1 MMRRTLAR
9 ARRLRELQQRIGTLA
24 TARHVW
30 RRLTERARLT
40 PVDVVGFY
48 RFVTQPP
55 FGAPLPADM
64 KRKTIAWFIPD
75 FDVGS
80 GGHLNIFRLA
90 WHLEDL
96 GYECRIVIVGPC
108 RYPSAQAAR
117 DVLRRH
123 FFPLAAEVW
132 LGADT
137 IPPSYFSVAT
147 SWITAYYVRAFQG
160 AAQRIYFVQDF
171 EPFFFPA
178 GSEYLFAENTY
189 RFGFYGITA
198 GEWLAGK
205 LAADYGMRTRA
216 IGFAVEL
223 DRYSPRLRR
232 DPEIRRVFFYAR
244 PPTLRRAFEFG
255 LLVLAEVARRLPDVK
270 FVLAGWDVGHY
281 VIPFAHLNAGN
292 VALAELPDLYS
303 QCDVALVLSCTNLSL
318 LPLELMACGCPVV
331 SNRGS
336 HVEWLLNPDIAVL
349 ADFTVEAL
357 SEAVIALL
365 ADDARRRLLVDRGIE
380 YARRADW
387 RKQAERFAAALE
399 DSVSQGI
406 PTGDTP
412 IAPGCRARP
421 AQQPAG
427 LDRPHT
433 PPRANTADNP

>member
-1 MMRRTLAR
+1 MMRSILAR

-24 TARHVW
+24 MARHVW
-30 RRLTERARLT
+30 RRLTELT
-40 PVDVVGFY
+40 SLRPVDVLGYY

-64 KRKTIAWFIPD
+64 NRKTIAWFIPD
-75 FDVGS
+75 FDIGS

-90 WHLEDL
+90 YHLEDL
-96 GYECRIVIVGPC
+96 GYECRIVIVGSC
-108 RYPSAQAAR
+108 HYPSARAAR

-123 FFPLAAEVW
+123 FVPLAAEVW
-132 LGADT
+132 LGADN

-147 SWITAYYVRAFQG
+147 SWITAYHVRAFRG
-160 AAQRIYFVQDF
+160 TAQRIYFVQDF
-171 EPFFFPA
+171 EPFFFAA

-205 LAADYGMRTRA
+205 LAGDYGMRTRV

-223 DRYSPRLRR
+223 DRYSPRPRR
-232 DPEIRRVFFYAR
+232 DPEIRQVFFYAR
-244 PPTLRRAFEFG
+244 PPTPRRAFELG

-281 VIPFAHLNAGN
+281 VIPFAHRNAGN
-292 VALAELPDLYS
+292 VALAELPNLYS
-303 QCDVALVLSCTNLSL
+303 QCDVALVLSCTNVSL

-331 SNRGS
+331 SNRGAN
-336 HVEWLLNPDIAVL
+336 VEWLLNPDIAVL

-365 ADDARRRLLVDRGIE
+365 QDDARRRLLAGRGIE

-387 RKQAERFAAALE
+387 HKQAERFAALLE
-399 DSVSQGI
+399 DSVSQDI
-406 PTGDTP
+406 PTDDTP
-412 IAPGCRARP
+412 MDPGCRAP
-421 AQQPAG
+421 SVQQPAE

-433 PPRANTADNP
+433 LPRAKTADNP